1 MTSSLCWSPTTF
13 SSGIPILLRTTSS
26 STKRPRGIV
35 SENFDLREKENMKRR
50 NGAAEGK
57 RRPVKRT
64 KLTDN
69 IFGSTLVYVKL
80 LLLWA
85 LVLATDYLLEF
96 RFEYLWPFWLL
107 VRSIYDSFKYQGLAF
122 SVFFIC
128 IALTSD
134 MICFLF
140 IPVHWLFFAASTYVW
155 VQYVWHTEKG
165 ICLPTVFLW
174 LLFVYIEAAVRLKE
188 YKLHFDTKNLPFHLD
203 LCRPFAA
210 HCIGY
215 PVVTLGFG
223 FKSYAGYR
231 IKQRRQKEI
240 QKENETYYSLL
251 REALPPG
258 PAREDA
264 FNPQPSPKPG
274 LEDRISVNGGG
285 LALGLANGEPGLE
298 KCNRSP
304 DKQLVSSRP
313 DCSPDLAK
321 SNGLTRTHVSSLSN
335 GSNGDAEYLEQRR
348 SATNSSAPLTNGDAN
363 DDFNESLSAENKNI
377 NRSNSKSLTGG
388 RDTSRKGRDGDKKSD
403 KDAGKD
409 NLSLVIKLESDVKR
423 LKCDLQLSRNRENEL
438 RDQIV
443 CYMSSERSLK
453 SEISSL
459 LVEKSGLESRIN
471 TLISARAGEKQT
483 VSSLEKKLAEEKK
496 TRTDFQIKLEA
507 ERKNK
512 KEAVKAELN
521 AAQQS
526 VNSACVQKLEVEV
539 SKLKDELARTEQ
551 RANSAEEEMMGLRKN
566 TDNDKLVLQLK
577 KLKESEEKLSDT
589 LSSETKI
596 KMDLFSALGVAKRD
610 LQIRE
615 HMLMEKDREI
625 LDLKGT
631 VTEILATGSTNSINN
646 IMSSLGVG
654 AAAAAPLNAAPGS
667 FPTRTTSAS
676 SGLFTPYNH
685 HDHGGDLGV
694 LDLPAGTELS
704 RLAGLGLDSL
714 ESGAAVTSSFFTS

>member
-1 MTSSLCWSPTTF
+1 
-13 SSGIPILLRTTSS
+13 
-26 STKRPRGIV
+26 
-35 SENFDLREKENMKRR
+35 MKRR
-50 NGAAEGK
+50 NAQTEGK

-174 LLFVYIEAAVRLKE
+174 LLFVYIEAAIRLKWSVQE
-188 YKLHFDTKNLPFHLD
+188 YKLHIDIKNLPFHLD

-223 FKSYAGYR
+223 FKSYVGYR
-231 IKQRRQKEI
+231 MRQRRQKEI

-258 PAREDA
+258 PAREEA
-264 FNPQPSPKPG
+264 FNPSPKLG
-274 LEDRISVNGGG
+274 LEERISNGVTG
-285 LALGLANGEPGLE
+285 AITCLGPEASSVGDKN
-298 KCNRSP
+298 NRSP
-304 DKQLVSSRP
+304 DKQIPRPDSSPDIARSNGVSS
-313 DCSPDLAK
+313 SKHA
-321 SNGLTRTHVSSLSN
+321 SGGGSSSLSN
-335 GSNGDAEYLEQRR
+335 GGDIEYLMERRSTAPPIGSPPNGD
-348 SATNSSAPLTNGDAN
+348 LTDDYPDNGIDPK
-363 DDFNESLSAENKNI
+363 SLI
-377 NRSNSKSLTGG
+377 RSNSKSVGG
-388 RDTSRKGRDGDKKSD
+388 GTTRDPSRKGEKLEKNVKEDK
-403 KDAGKD
+403 AGTGH
-409 NLSLVIKLESDVKR
+409 LSLMIKLESDVKR

-471 TLISARAGEKQT
+471 GLISTRAGEKQT
-483 VSSLEKKLAEEKK
+483 LSSLEKKLAEEKK
-496 TRTDFQIKLEA
+496 QRSDFQIKLET
-507 ERKNK
+507 ERKSK
-512 KEAVKAELN
+512 KEAKAEMNL
-521 AAQQS
+521 AQAQQS
-526 VNSACVQKLEVEV
+526 ANSATVNKLEAEIRA
-539 SKLKDELARTEQ
+539 LRDELARTEQ
-551 RANSAEEEMMGLRKN
+551 RRESAEEECNHLRK
-566 TDNDKLVLQLK
+566 TAGRGDP
-577 KLKESEEKLSDT
+577 EKLMAALNKAQNSKEQLEHS

-596 KMDLFSALGVAKRD
+596 KMDLFSALGEAKRQ

-615 HMLMEKDREI
+615 NMLMVKDREI
-625 LDLKGT
+625 LDLKGNIA
-631 VTEILATGSTNSINN
+631 EMLAVMPGAGLPSSISG
-646 IMSSLGVG
+646 MS
-654 AAAAAPLNAAPGS
+654 AAPGGH
-667 FPTRTTSAS
+667 RAG
-676 SGLFTPYNH
+676 SGLFTPYSSASH
-685 HDHGGDLGV
+685 TGELGIM
-694 LDLPAGTELS
+694 DLPAGTDLGQF
-704 RLAGLGLDSL
+704 GLGL
-714 ESGAAVTSSFFTS
+714 ENMEQATTVTSSLFTPTTYSATNGGGLNSA

>member
-1 MTSSLCWSPTTF
+1 
-13 SSGIPILLRTTSS
+13 
-26 STKRPRGIV
+26 
-35 SENFDLREKENMKRR
+35 MKRR
-50 NGAAEGK
+50 NAAEGK

-64 KLTDN
+64 KITDN
-69 IFGSTLVYVKL
+69 FFGSTLVYVKL
-80 LLLWA
+80 LLLWI
-85 LVLATDYLLEF
+85 LVLAADYLLEF

-188 YKLHFDTKNLPFHLD
+188 YKLHIDIKNLPFHLD

-223 FKSYAGYR
+223 FKSYVGYR
-231 IKQRRQKEI
+231 MRQRRQKEI

-258 PAREDA
+258 SAREDA
-264 FNPQPSPKPG
+264 FNPHPSPKPG
-274 LEDRISVNGGG
+274 AEERISNGCAAAAAAGGG
-285 LALGLANGEPGLE
+285 GVLAVTGGVETVPDKN
-298 KCNRSP
+298 NRSP
-304 DKQLVSSRP
+304 DKQIPRP
-313 DCSPDLAK
+313 DSSPDLSK
-321 SNGLTRTHVSSLSN
+321 SNGSTSSKSGGGSTSLSN
-335 GSNGDAEYLEQRR
+335 GSPGDSEYLERR
-348 SATNSSAPLTNGDAN
+348 AAPTSAATNGEASDE
-363 DDFNESLSAENKNI
+363 FNESSSGTFDAKSL
-377 NRSNSKSLTGG
+377 NRSNSKSLGSG
-388 RDTSRKGRDGDKKSD
+388 RDTSRKGREGSDKKSE
-403 KDAGKD
+403 KEAAKEEKGHMP
-409 NLSLVIKLESDVKR
+409 LMIKLESDVKR

-459 LVEKSGLESRIN
+459 LVEKSGLEARIN
-471 TLISARAGEKQT
+471 NLISTKAVEKQT
-483 VSSLEKKLAEEKK
+483 LTSLEKKLAEEKK
-496 TRTDFQIKLEA
+496 QRSDFQLKLETERKSKKEANAERNLAQAQQSANCATVQKLEA
-507 ERKNK
+507 EI
-512 KEAVKAELN
+512 A
-521 AAQQS
+521 
-526 VNSACVQKLEVEV
+526 KLR
-539 SKLKDELARTEQ
+539 DELARTEQ
-551 RANSAEEEMMGLRKN
+551 RANTAEEEIMTLRKSAGAHGDPEQLIN
-566 TDNDKLVLQLK
+566 ALNQAQDNQQQL
-577 KLKESEEKLSDT
+577 EHS

-596 KMDLFSALGVAKRD
+596 KMDLFSALGEAKRQ

-615 HMLMEKDREI
+615 SMLMVKDREI
-625 LDLKGT
+625 LDLKGNIA
-631 VTEILATGSTNSINN
+631 EMLAVMPGGSSNGISSIMN
-646 IMSSLGVG
+646 SLGMGSVG
-654 AAAAAPLNAAPGS
+654 MGGMSAAPGG
-667 FPTRTTSAS
+667 FPATTRSSAS
-676 SGLFTPYNH
+676 SGLFTPYSHHNNTENNH
-685 HDHGGDLGV
+685 HHGEIGV

-704 RLAGLGLDSL
+704 KLAGLGLDNI
-714 ESGAAVTSSFFTS
+714 ESNAVVTSSLFTSTTYSTTNGSLNEA

>member
-1 MTSSLCWSPTTF
+1 
-13 SSGIPILLRTTSS
+13 
-26 STKRPRGIV
+26 
-35 SENFDLREKENMKRR
+35 MKRR
-50 NGAAEGK
+50 NAAEGK

-64 KLTDN
+64 KITDN
-69 IFGSTLVYVKL
+69 FFGSTLVYVKL
-80 LLLWA
+80 LLLWI
-85 LVLATDYLLEF
+85 LVLAADYLLEF

-188 YKLHFDTKNLPFHLD
+188 YKLHIDIKNLPFHLD

-223 FKSYAGYR
+223 FKSYVGYR
-231 IKQRRQKEI
+231 MRQRRQKEI

-258 PAREDA
+258 SAREDA
-264 FNPQPSPKPG
+264 FNPHPSPKPG
-274 LEDRISVNGGG
+274 AEERISNGCAGGTGGG
-285 LALGLANGEPGLE
+285 GVLAVTGGVEAVPE
-298 KCNRSP
+298 KSSRSP
-304 DKQLVSSRP
+304 DKQIPRP
-313 DCSPDLAK
+313 DSSPDLSK
-321 SNGLTRTHVSSLSN
+321 SNGSTSSKSGGGSTSLSN
-335 GSNGDAEYLEQRR
+335 GSPGDSEYLERR
-348 SATNSSAPLTNGDAN
+348 AAPPAVTTNGEVSDE
-363 DDFNESLSAENKNI
+363 FNESSSATFDAKSL
-377 NRSNSKSLTGG
+377 NRSNSKSLGTG
-388 RDTSRKGRDGDKKSD
+388 RDPSRKGREGSDKKSE
-403 KDAGKD
+403 KEAAKEGREGHMP
-409 NLSLVIKLESDVKR
+409 LMIKLESDVKR

-459 LVEKSGLESRIN
+459 LVEKSGLEARIN
-471 TLISARAGEKQT
+471 NLISTKAVEKQNLT
-483 VSSLEKKLAEEKK
+483 SLEKKLAEEKK
-496 TRTDFQIKLEA
+496 QRSDFQLKLET
-507 ERKNK
+507 ERKSK
-512 KEAVKAELN
+512 KEANAERNL
-521 AAQQS
+521 AQAQQS
-526 VNSACVQKLEVEV
+526 ANSACVQKLEAEIA
-539 SKLKDELARTEQ
+539 KLRDELARTEQ
-551 RANSAEEEMMGLRKN
+551 RANTAEEEIMTLRKSAGAHGDPEQLIN
-566 TDNDKLVLQLK
+566 ALNQAQDNQQQL
-577 KLKESEEKLSDT
+577 EHS

-596 KMDLFSALGVAKRD
+596 KMDLFSALGEAKRQ

-615 HMLMEKDREI
+615 SMLMVKDREI
-625 LDLKGT
+625 LDLKGNIA
-631 VTEILATGSTNSINN
+631 EMLAVMPGGSSNGISSLMN
-646 IMSSLGVG
+646 SLGVG
-654 AAAAAPLNAAPGS
+654 SVGGIGGGMSAAPGG
-667 FPTRTTSAS
+667 FPATTRSSAS
-676 SGLFTPYNH
+676 SGLFTPYSHQNTTETH
-685 HDHGGDLGV
+685 HHGGEIGV

-704 RLAGLGLDSL
+704 KLAGLGLDSM
-714 ESGAAVTSSFFTS
+714 ESSTAVTSSLFTSTTYSTTNGSLNEA

>member
-1 MTSSLCWSPTTF
+1 
-13 SSGIPILLRTTSS
+13 
-26 STKRPRGIV
+26 
-35 SENFDLREKENMKRR
+35 MKRR
-50 NGAAEGK
+50 NGQAEGK

-174 LLFVYIEAAVRLKE
+174 LLFVYIEAAIRLKWSVQE
-188 YKLHFDTKNLPFHLD
+188 YKLHIDVKNLPFHLD

-223 FKSYAGYR
+223 FKSYVGYR
-231 IKQRRQKEI
+231 MRQRRQKEI

-258 PAREDA
+258 PAREEA
-264 FNPQPSPKPG
+264 FNPSPKPA
-274 LEDRISVNGGG
+274 LEERISAPLPSAGGAITCLNQEG
-285 LALGLANGEPGLE
+285 NLGE
-298 KCNRSP
+298 KSSRSP
-304 DKQLVSSRP
+304 DKQLPRP
-313 DCSPDLAK
+313 DSSPDLAHHRA
-321 SNGLTRTHVSSLSN
+321 NGNPPSKTPNSSSSLSN
-335 GSNGDAEYLEQRR
+335 GDIEYLMERRAPPPPVNGD
-348 SATNSSAPLTNGDAN
+348 LTDECPESGNGT
-363 DDFNESLSAENKNI
+363 EPKSI
-377 NRSNSKSLTGG
+377 VRSNSKSIGG
-388 RDTSRKGRDGDKKSD
+388 GGSTRDPSRKGERPEKPVKDQDK
-403 KDAGKD
+403 AGTGH
-409 NLSLVIKLESDVKR
+409 LSLMIKLESDVKR

-471 TLISARAGEKQT
+471 SLISTRAGEKQT
-483 VSSLEKKLAEEKK
+483 LSSLEKKLAEEKK
-496 TRTDFQIKLEA
+496 QRSDFQLKLETERKSKKEAKAEMNLAQQQQSANSATVNKLEA
-507 ERKNK
+507 EIKSLR
-512 KEAVKAELN
+512 
-521 AAQQS
+521 
-526 VNSACVQKLEVEV
+526 
-539 SKLKDELARTEQ
+539 DELARSESRRET
-551 RANSAEEEMMGLRKN
+551 AEEEINHLRKSQGRG
-566 TDNDKLVLQLK
+566 DP
-577 KLKESEEKLSDT
+577 EKLMAALNASQT
-589 LSSETKI
+589 QQEQLEHSLSSETKI
-596 KMDLFSALGVAKRD
+596 KMDLFSALGEAKRQ

-615 HMLMEKDREI
+615 NMLMGKDREI
-625 LDLKGT
+625 LDLKGNIA
-631 VTEILATGSTNSINN
+631 EMLAVMPGSVPGSV
-646 IMSSLGVG
+646 SGLS
-654 AAAAAPLNAAPGS
+654 AAPGGH
-667 FPTRTTSAS
+667 RAG
-676 SGLFTPYNH
+676 SGLFTPYSSASH
-685 HDHGGDLGV
+685 TGELGIM
-694 LDLPAGTELS
+694 DLPAGTELNKF
-704 RLAGLGLDSL
+704 GLGLDNM
-714 ESGAAVTSSFFTS
+714 EQPPVTSSLFTPTTFSATNGGGLNSA

>member
-1 MTSSLCWSPTTF
+1 
-13 SSGIPILLRTTSS
+13 
-26 STKRPRGIV
+26 V

-174 LLFVYIEAAVRLKE
+174 LLFVYIEAAIRLKWSVQE
-188 YKLHFDTKNLPFHLD
+188 YKLHIDVKNLPFHLD

-223 FKSYAGYR
+223 FKSYVGYR
-231 IKQRRQKEI
+231 MRQRRQKEI

-258 PAREDA
+258 PAREEA
-264 FNPQPSPKPG
+264 FNPSPKPA
-274 LEDRISVNGGG
+274 LEERISVPLPSAGGAITCLNQDG
-285 LALGLANGEPGLE
+285 NLGE
-298 KCNRSP
+298 KSSRSP
-304 DKQLVSSRP
+304 DKQLPRP
-313 DCSPDLAK
+313 DSSPDLAHHRA
-321 SNGLTRTHVSSLSN
+321 NGNPPSKTPNSSSSLSN
-335 GSNGDAEYLEQRR
+335 GDIEYLMERRAPPPPVNGDLADECPE
-348 SATNSSAPLTNGDAN
+348 TGNGT
-363 DDFNESLSAENKNI
+363 EPKSI
-377 NRSNSKSLTGG
+377 VRSNSKSIGG
-388 RDTSRKGRDGDKKSD
+388 GGSTRDPSRKGERPEKPVKDQDK
-403 KDAGKD
+403 AGTGH
-409 NLSLVIKLESDVKR
+409 LSLMIKLESDVKR

-471 TLISARAGEKQT
+471 SLISTRAGEKQT
-483 VSSLEKKLAEEKK
+483 LSSLEKKLAEEKK
-496 TRTDFQIKLEA
+496 QRSDFQLKLETERKSKKEAKAEMNLAQQQQSANSATVNKLEA
-507 ERKNK
+507 EIKSLR
-512 KEAVKAELN
+512 
-521 AAQQS
+521 
-526 VNSACVQKLEVEV
+526 
-539 SKLKDELARTEQ
+539 DELTRSESRRET
-551 RANSAEEEMMGLRKN
+551 AEEEINHLRKSQGRG
-566 TDNDKLVLQLK
+566 DP
-577 KLKESEEKLSDT
+577 EKLMAALNASQT
-589 LSSETKI
+589 QQEQLEHSLSSETKI
-596 KMDLFSALGVAKRD
+596 KMDLFSALGEAKRQ

-615 HMLMEKDREI
+615 NMLMGKDREI
-625 LDLKGT
+625 LDLKGNIA
-631 VTEILATGSTNSINN
+631 EMLAVMPGSVSGSGS
-646 IMSSLGVG
+646 MSGLS
-654 AAAAAPLNAAPGS
+654 AAPGGH
-667 FPTRTTSAS
+667 RAG
-676 SGLFTPYNH
+676 SGLFTPYSSASH
-685 HDHGGDLGV
+685 TGELGIM
-694 LDLPAGTELS
+694 DLPAGTELNKF
-704 RLAGLGLDSL
+704 GLGLDNM
-714 ESGAAVTSSFFTS
+714 EQPPVTSSLFTPTTFSATNGGGLNSA

>member
-1 MTSSLCWSPTTF
+1 LAYRKPLQAFHRAEDC
-13 SSGIPILLRTTSS
+13 L
-26 STKRPRGIV
+26 KA
-35 SENFDLREKENMKRR
+35 DCENMKRR
-50 NGAAEGK
+50 NAQAEGK

-80 LLLWA
+80 LMLWA

-174 LLFVYIEAAVRLKE
+174 LLFVYIEAAIRLKWSVQE
-188 YKLHFDTKNLPFHLD
+188 YKLHIDIKNLPFHLD

-223 FKSYAGYR
+223 FKSYVGYR
-231 IKQRRQKEI
+231 MRQRRQKEI

-258 PAREDA
+258 PAREEA
-264 FNPQPSPKPG
+264 FNPNPKPG
-274 LEDRISVNGGG
+274 LDTDRISGPTPDTR
-285 LALGLANGEPGLE
+285 ALTCLGPEGTQAQLPGE
-298 KCNRSP
+298 KSNRSP
-304 DKQLVSSRP
+304 DKQIPNPRP
-313 DCSPDLAK
+313 DSSPDLPR
-321 SNGLTRTHVSSLSN
+321 SNGVASKHTGGGTSSLSN
-335 GSNGDAEYLEQRR
+335 GGDIEYLMERR
-348 SATNSSAPLTNGDAN
+348 VAPTGPNTSPTNGDLTEEFGEGGLDPKA
-363 DDFNESLSAENKNI
+363 LS
-377 NRSNSKSLTGG
+377 RSNSKSVNSGAG
-388 RDTSRKGRDGDKKSD
+388 RDPSRKGEERKTVKNVE
-403 KDAGKD
+403 AGQGHL
-409 NLSLVIKLESDVKR
+409 NLMIKLESDVKR

-471 TLISARAGEKQT
+471 NLISTRAGEKQT
-483 VSSLEKKLAEEKK
+483 LTSLEKKLAEEKK
-496 TRTDFQIKLEA
+496 QRTDFQVKLET
-507 ERKNK
+507 ERKSK
-512 KEAVKAELN
+512 KEAKAEMNLAQ
-521 AAQQS
+521 AAQS
-526 VNSACVQKLEVEV
+526 ANSATVNKLEVEIR
-539 SKLKDELARTEQ
+539 SLKEELS
-551 RANSAEEEMMGLRKN
+551 RAESRRELAEEEANSLRKSQGRG
-566 TDNDKLVLQLK
+566 DP
-577 KLKESEEKLSDT
+577 EKLIQALNKAQNNQEQLEHS

-596 KMDLFSALGVAKRD
+596 KMDLFSALGEAKRQ
-610 LQIRE
+610 LRIRE
-615 HMLMEKDREI
+615 EMLCVKDREI
-625 LDLKGT
+625 LDLKGKIA
-631 VTEILATGSTNSINN
+631 EMLAVMPGPQGLSTTSV
-646 IMSSLGVG
+646 SGLG
-654 AAAAAPLNAAPGS
+654 AAPGGH
-667 FPTRTTSAS
+667 RTG
-676 SGLFTPYNH
+676 SGLFTPYSSSSH
-685 HDHGGDLGV
+685 QPVDV
-694 LDLPAGTELS
+694 SSMMDLPAGTELNQF
-704 RLAGLGLDSL
+704 GLGL
-714 ESGAAVTSSFFTS
+714 ENMEHATAVTSSLFTPTTYSATNGGLNSA